1 MFREM
6 RRFKQQ
12 VSQDECKKILKDEKR
27 AAFSVIGDEGY
38 PYTIPINFYYE
49 EADHTIYFHGARE
62 GHKMDAIQKCNKVC
76 LTTWNQGFKKEGNT
90 FMIIQTGMRT
100 DIPAFYSEWLCNRIK
115 EGYVMVRNPYQPQQ
129 VTRYTFSPSVVD
141 LIAFCSKNPAP
152 MLSHMDLL
160 KTYGMYWFVTIT
172 PYGKEIEP
180 LVPDV
185 EAVIDTFRQLAEITG
200 PDSMGWRYDPIFL
213 NETYT
218 PEVHIQ
224 KFTQIAQALEGYTHT
239 CVISFIDLYQKVRRN
254 FPEAQAVPK
263 EKRLSLGKTMI
274 QIAAAHGMKVY
285 PCGEGTELACY
296 GADCNG
302 CMTQETYEKALHT
315 TLDIPKKQPLR
326 KECACFMGNDI
337 GAYNTCLHGCKY
349 CYANYDTKTVRQ
361 NYALHDPKSPF
372 LIGNLKADDKIHQAD
387 QKSWIDGQ
395 LVLKFD

>member
-1 MFREM
+1 
-6 RRFKQQ
+6 
-12 VSQDECKKILKDEKR
+12 
-27 AAFSVIGDEGY
+27 
-38 PYTIPINFYYE
+38 
-49 EADHTIYFHGARE
+49 
-62 GHKMDAIQKCNKVC
+62 
-76 LTTWNQGFKKEGNT
+76 
-90 FMIIQTGMRT
+90 MIIQTGMRT

-239 CVISFIDLYQKVRRN
+239 CVISFIDLYQKVRRKTSVTWEN
-254 FPEAQAVPK
+254 HDTDSRGTWNESISLWRRNRISLLWG
-263 EKRLSLGKTMI
+263 RLQWLYDTGNIRKSPPYHAGYT
-274 QIAAAHGMKVY
+274 
-285 PCGEGTELACY
+285 
-296 GADCNG
+296 
-302 CMTQETYEKALHT
+302 EKAAT
-315 TLDIPKKQPLR
+315 TER
-326 KECACFMGNDI
+326 M
-337 GAYNTCLHGCKY
+337 CLFYGK
-349 CYANYDTKTVRQ
+349 
-361 NYALHDPKSPF
+361 
-372 LIGNLKADDKIHQAD
+372 
-387 QKSWIDGQ
+387 
-395 LVLKFD
+395 